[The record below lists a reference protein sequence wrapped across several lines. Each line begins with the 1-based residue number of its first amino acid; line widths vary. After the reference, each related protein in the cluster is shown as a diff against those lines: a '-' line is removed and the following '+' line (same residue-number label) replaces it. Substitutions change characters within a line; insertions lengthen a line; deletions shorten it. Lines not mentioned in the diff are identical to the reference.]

1 MTFGVLLLANVKL
14 IYRNRQA
21 LFWSLAFP
29 LIFLVIF
36 GLFFGGDQA
45 STVTIGVVDRAQDEV
60 SERLLSELEKL
71 ESIEVEAWQDAS
83 AAREAVGDNDLDLLL
98 VIPPDLAESLAS
110 RRPVSFTLVYDQ
122 GSPASGLYLGVVQR
136 YLDQVNL
143 TLAGAERLL
152 TLDPQGVLAD
162 QLTYLDFLLPGLVAM
177 GIMIA
182 SLLGISSTMAS
193 YREQRILRRLLVAP
207 VRARDFFG
215 SMVVAYLMLAIVQ
228 AVIIFAVGILLF
240 GINVSGN
247 PGSIAVLI
255 VMGNAIFLALGFIVG
270 SVAGS
275 VQAAAGLGNAVSLPM
290 MFLSGVFFPKDG
302 LPDVLRVAV
311 EYLPLTPMVDS
322 LRGVVLDSQSLLEF
336 PGELALLGVWIVVTT
351 GVALRVFK
359 FT

>member
-1 MTFGVLLLANVKL
+1 MTFGVLLVANVKL

-29 LIFLVIF
+29 VMFLVILGLSF
-36 GLFFGGDQA
+36 GDDEG
-45 STVTIGVVDRAQDEV
+45 STTTIGVVDRAQDEV
-60 SERLLSELEKL
+60 SERLLDELDSL
-71 ESIEVEAWQDAS
+71 ESIDVELWQDETE
-83 AAREAVGDNDLDLLL
+83 AREAVGDDDLYMLL
-98 VIPPDLAESLAS
+98 VIPPDLAAS
-110 RRPVSFTLVYDQ
+110 VASGRPVSFTLVYDQ
-122 GSPASGLYLGVVQR
+122 GSSASGLFLGVVQR

-143 TLAGAERLL
+143 TLAGAPSLL

-162 QLTYLDFLLPGLVAM
+162 RLTYLDFLLPGLVAM
-177 GIMIA
+177 GIMMA
-182 SLLGISSTMAS
+182 SLFGISSAMAS

-215 SMVVAYLMLAIVQ
+215 AMVVAYLMLAIVQ
-228 AVIIFAVGILLF
+228 AVIIFAVGMSVF
-240 GINVSGN
+240 GISVSGN
-247 PGSIAVLI
+247 PGYIAILI
-255 VMGNAIFLALGFIVG
+255 IMGNAIFLALGFIVG

-302 LPDVLRVAV
+302 LPDLLREAV

-322 LRGVVLDSQSLLEF
+322 LRGVVLDSQSILEF
-336 PGELALLGVWIVVTT
+336 PGELALLGAWIVVTT
-351 GVALRVFK
+351 GVALRVLK

>member
-1 MTFGVLLLANVKL
+1 MTFLILLVANVKL

-36 GLFFGGDQA
+36 GLFFGGDQS

-60 SERLLSELEKL
+60 SERLLEELDSL
-71 ESIEVEAWQDAS
+71 ESVEVVTREDEP
-83 AAREAVGDNDLDLLL
+83 AAREEVSDNDLDLLL
-98 VIPPDLAESLAS
+98 VIPPGLTAALAS
-110 RRPVSFTLVYDQ
+110 GQQVSFTLVYDQ
-122 GSPASGLYLGVVQR
+122 GSPAAGLYLGVVQR

-143 TLAGAERLL
+143 TLAGAPRLL

-162 QLTYLDFLLPGLVAM
+162 RLTYLDFLLPGLVAM
-177 GIMIA
+177 GIMTA
-182 SLLGISSTMAS
+182 SIFGISSAMAS
-193 YREQRILRRLLVAP
+193 YREQRILRRLMVAP

-215 SMVVAYLMLAIVQ
+215 AMVVAYLMLAIVQ
-228 AVIIFAVGILLF
+228 AVIIFAVGMTVF
-240 GINVSGN
+240 GISVSGN
-247 PGSIAVLI
+247 PGSIALLVIL
-255 VMGNAIFLALGFIVG
+255 GNAIFLAIGFIVG

-302 LPDVLRVAV
+302 LPDVLRVSV

-322 LRGVVLDSQSLLEF
+322 LRGVVLDSQSILEF
-336 PGELALLGVWIVVTT
+336 PGELALLGAWIVVTT